1 MESLISIKVREK
13 MNNMKENRTDK
24 RTPGDKKSKA
34 EIKRF
39 VLALAVILFL
49 PITIL
54 MAVEWFTSA
63 DAFAIGIT
71 GFIQTAIVNGGL
83 GLVAVIIALVFFL
96 QLIQPD
102 TTFIQNVGRTA
113 GIILC
118 LTIAFFLVRPLV
130 LDIPYLKHPEASCLE
145 RLEFDYER
153 GIGDY
158 ASDDY
163 YLRGVDMTGE
173 RHSFPV
179 SKKRYEE
186 GRTLWSENNFSLFA
200 KVTYLPHTSTLMTL
214 ELMTELDAAAAE
226 LYPASLNSRMIGK
239 VFLFRLMIRFIHYR
253 FPLRPFLMTGG

>member
-1 MESLISIKVREK
+1 

-118 LTIAFFLVRPLV
+118 LTIAFF
-130 LDIPYLKHPEASCLE
+130 I
-145 RLEFDYER
+145 
-153 GIGDY
+153 
-158 ASDDY
+158 
-163 YLRGVDMTGE
+163 
-173 RHSFPV
+173 
-179 SKKRYEE
+179 
-186 GRTLWSENNFSLFA
+186 
-200 KVTYLPHTSTLMTL
+200 
-214 ELMTELDAAAAE
+214 
-226 LYPASLNSRMIGK
+226 
-239 VFLFRLMIRFIHYR
+239 
-253 FPLRPFLMTGG
+253 